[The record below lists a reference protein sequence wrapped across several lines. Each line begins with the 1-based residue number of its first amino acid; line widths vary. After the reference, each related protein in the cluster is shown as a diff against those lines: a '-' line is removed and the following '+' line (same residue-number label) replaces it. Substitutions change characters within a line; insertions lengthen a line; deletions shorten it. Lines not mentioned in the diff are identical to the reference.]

1 MTTPIRGGLAALLT
15 SCFLAGAIA
24 GCTQT
29 RAPQA
34 PPPGTVP
41 GVTPSTFHLPE
52 GSGCSGEI
60 SRFQA
65 VLQNDVDTG
74 NVNRSVYDRAE
85 PDLNRASSACTA
97 GRDGE
102 ARSILAATKSR
113 FGYR

>member
-1 MTTPIRGGLAALLT
+1 LHVNSSLRGVLAGSLALLAAACSQTTTPA
-15 SCFLAGAIA
+15 
-24 GCTQT
+24 
-29 RAPQA
+29 A

-41 GVTPSTFHLPE
+41 GVTPSTFRLPD
-52 GSGCSGEI
+52 GAGCSGEVA
-60 SRFQA
+60 RFQA

-74 NVNRSVYDRAE
+74 NVSRTVYNRAE
-85 PDLNRASSACTA
+85 PDLNRAAAACSA